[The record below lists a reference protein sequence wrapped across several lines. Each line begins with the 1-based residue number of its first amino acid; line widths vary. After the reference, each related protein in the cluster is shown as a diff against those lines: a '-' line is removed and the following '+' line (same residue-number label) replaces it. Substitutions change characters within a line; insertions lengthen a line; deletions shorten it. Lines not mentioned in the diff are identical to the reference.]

1 MLKLPSMHNFSR
13 DARLLIAVTGILAIS
28 FFGLYALLRVIYV
41 LRLGYGPEYVGIFSA
56 TGALTYMSMGV
67 PSGALGA
74 RLGTRK
80 AMLIGASIVVVGMI
94 LLPLTEFTPPALR
107 DAWPFFSQ
115 IILTVGWSM
124 FNVNLVPALMASTT
138 EWNRNSAYALSS
150 AFRET
155 GTLVG
160 TFVGGLLPGMFA
172 ALFTQSLD
180 APAPYRLALWVGAAL
195 AAIALIPLRRIKEA
209 AAPVAKT
216 HASQSRGPA
225 PVLPIALMAIYI
237 FIRHAGWATCQSFCN
252 AYMDA
257 DLHLST
263 SAIGLITSVVQVVA
277 IVASLLTPR
286 MMARYSNGGAL
297 LITTVGSALGLLP
310 LGLVPHWT
318 AAGIG
323 RIGYQIATAMWI
335 PVLQV
340 FQMELVDAE
349 WRALTYGITSTAMGL
364 GFGTLSLAGGYIIA
378 ALGYRSVFLI
388 GAGLEI
394 VAAVVLWAILRKQR
408 DAVVATSPEPV
419 S

>member
-1 MLKLPSMHNFSR
+1 MLKLPSMHDLGR

-28 FFGLYALLRVIYV
+28 FFGLYALLRVLYV
-41 LRLGYGPEYVGIFSA
+41 LRLGYGPEYIGIFSA

-74 RLGTRK
+74 RMGTRK
-80 AMLIGASIVVVGMI
+80 AMLIGASIVIVGMV
-94 LLPLTEFTPPALR
+94 LLPLTEFMPLALR
-107 DAWPFFSQ
+107 DFWPFFSQ
-115 IILTVGWSM
+115 VILTTGWSM
-124 FNVNLVPALMASTT
+124 CNVNLVPALMASTT

-155 GTLVG
+155 GTLIG

-172 ALFTQSLD
+172 GLFAQSLD
-180 APAPYRLALWVGAAL
+180 DPAPYRLALWVGAVL
-195 AAIALIPLRRIKEA
+195 AAVALIPLRRIKKA
-209 AAPVAKT
+209 AAPMVKT
-216 HASQSRGPA
+216 HTGKSRSPA
-225 PVLPIALMAIYI
+225 PVLPITLMSIYI

-257 DLHLST
+257 DLQLST

-286 MMARYSNGGAL
+286 VMDRYNNGGAL
-297 LITTVGSALGLLP
+297 LITTVGVALGLLP
-310 LGLVPHWT
+310 LGLIPHWT

-323 RIGYQIATAMWI
+323 RIGYQLATAMWI

-349 WRALTYGITSTAMGL
+349 WRALTYGITSMAMGL

-378 ALGYRSVFLI
+378 ALGYRSVFLV
-388 GAGLEI
+388 GAGLEL
-394 VAAVVLWAILRKQR
+394 VAAVVLWAILRKQKYS
-408 DAVVATSPEPV
+408 AATTL
-419 S
+419 